1 MEEDNELGPNDLIII
16 EALAA
21 GQTHQQA
28 AQLADCSAKT
38 VQRRL
43 GEPAF
48 TQALRERRAERLD
61 QLATGLEA
69 SATTAL
75 GALDELL
82 HSESETVR
90 LAAVRLALAEH
101 VRYRSTHEHE
111 ARLLDLETTAAKLN
125 NA

>member
-1 MEEDNELGPNDLIII
+1 METELDPNDLIII

-21 GQTHQQA
+21 GQTHQRA
-28 AQLADCSAKT
+28 AEKAGCSAKT

-43 GEPAF
+43 REPAF

-61 QLATGLEA
+61 PLATGLEA
-69 SATTAL
+69 SAATAL
-75 GALDELL
+75 EALDELL
-82 HSESETVR
+82 RSETETVR

-111 ARLLDLETTAAKLN
+111 VRLVDLEATAAKLN
-125 NA
+125 SA